1 MQNSFRFTKWNHLF
15 YFLLQGIISIL
26 KCSRY
31 FICSESIKM
40 SIFAWYLVFVFFFFQ
55 GSMQNPIKIP
65 TGSIQDKAIEY
76 FTFSYIHGSWLFILW
91 FHCGFCNKK
100 GTFRVFTGFG
110 HLQTSETSG
119 RNMTVEL
126 DSRHP
131 LLPKTGWGKMKIW
144 LILRG
149 GDGKFCRYKCFQCWC
164 KGEKHENQQNYNC

>member
-110 HLQTSETSG
+110 HFQTSETSG
-119 RNMTVEL
+119 RNMTVEFNRQT
-126 DSRHP
+126 SGEFAS
-131 LLPKTGWGKMKIW
+131 LPQYLGCNAVFDMRLRVTFLRRKTVSLQSNIAH
-144 LILRG
+144 R
-149 GDGKFCRYKCFQCWC
+149 
-164 KGEKHENQQNYNC
+164 E